1 MKTSMITLRRLLC
14 PVDFSDFSKQA
25 LDLAMVIARWYEA
38 EIVVVHVVPIVPT
51 VLPFPSATIP
61 DVGALDPQV
70 AGREL
75 QSFVEAAG
83 PAPPRPQTIVR
94 MGAPAPVILDL
105 AREVNADLLVLG
117 THGRTGFERL
127 MLGSVTEKVML
138 KATCPVLTVPRAVD
152 GGAQAPV
159 FRRIVCGMD
168 FSEAALRGLKFALS
182 LCAEAGGHLTLL
194 HAVEWMPEA
203 SLPGLPEFDLKQF
216 GASLVS
222 EAQSRL
228 EQLVPAETRDWCE
241 INSSVRIGKPYVEIL
256 RTAAEESTDLI
267 VLGVQGRGPLDR
279 MLFGSTTQHVVR
291 KAPCPVLTVRP

>member
-1 MKTSMITLRRLLC
+1 MKTSMITLRRILC
-14 PVDFSDFSKQA
+14 PVDFSEFSKRA
-25 LDLAMVIARWYEA
+25 LDLALVIARWYEA
-38 EIVVVHVVPIVPT
+38 ELVVVHVVPIVPT
-51 VLPFPSATIP
+51 VLPFPSAAVP

-75 QSFVEAAG
+75 QGFVDAAG
-83 PAPPRPQTIVR
+83 SPTPRPQTIVR
-94 MGAPAPVILDL
+94 MGASAPAILDL
-105 AREVNADLLVLG
+105 ARDVNADLLVLG
-117 THGRTGFERL
+117 THGRSGFERL

-138 KATCPVLTVPRAVD
+138 KATCPVLTVPRAVE

-168 FSEAALRGLKFALS
+168 FSEASLRGLKFALS
-182 LCAEAGGHLTLL
+182 LCAEAGGRLTLL

-203 SLPGLPEFDLKQF
+203 SLPGLPQFDLQQF

-222 EAQSRL
+222 DAQTRL

-241 INSSVRIGKPYVEIL
+241 VNASVRVGKPYVEIL
-256 RTAAEESTDLI
+256 RTAAEDSADLI

-291 KAPCPVLTVRP
+291 TAACPVLTVRP